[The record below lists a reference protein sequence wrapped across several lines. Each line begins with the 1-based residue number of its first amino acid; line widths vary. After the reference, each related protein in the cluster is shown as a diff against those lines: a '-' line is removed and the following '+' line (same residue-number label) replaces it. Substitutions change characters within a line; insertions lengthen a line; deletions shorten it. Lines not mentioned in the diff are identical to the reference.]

1 MPSLPT
7 SQYGIAPQTDRE
19 TETEVEEEQEEED
32 CKNLAIL
39 VDDGNDPNSSV
50 PVVSFCNSVIRAGGE
65 GTRKKNRTISLIN

>member
-50 PVVSFCNSVIRAGGE
+50 PGFF
-65 GTRKKNRTISLIN
+65 L